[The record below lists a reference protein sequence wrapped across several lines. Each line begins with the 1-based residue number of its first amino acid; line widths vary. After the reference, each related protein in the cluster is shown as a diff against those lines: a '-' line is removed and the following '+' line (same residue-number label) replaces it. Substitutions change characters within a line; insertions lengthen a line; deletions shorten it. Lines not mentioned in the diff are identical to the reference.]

1 MMENRPP
8 TDQGTTRPFLL
19 VRGTDVTGHKKPTN
33 YFETLVHAV
42 KGYVG
47 SGIFA
52 MGLAYSSSGIL
63 LGPVMMLAIAL
74 MNLHCQHLLIRAC
87 IKITDKEPVEVL
99 PSFAETVQYT
109 FEDSKSQ
116 LLQKY
121 SKRFGILTDVF
132 LIVAEY
138 GFCVVYFIFV
148 SRHLGEISAA
158 HGWDPGYRVILAII
172 LIPMLLTTFLG
183 SLKLLMPVSL
193 IANVIMWVGIV
204 LILYFS
210 SLNLPPLS
218 ERDLISHVERLPLF
232 FGIVLF
238 AFEGIT
244 FIIPLR
250 MEMKNPDSFTSRCG
264 VLNMTMIIVISLYLL
279 VGFLAYWQWGD
290 EVQGSAFLN
299 MPESEPL
306 SQATKILISLG
317 VMLTYALHMY
327 IPFEI
332 AYPRFY
338 RKWGPSN
345 HPTVIIYIYRTIAV
359 LVTYGIANISS
370 NLGMFISLVGALTGA
385 VLAMLLPVLLELVML
400 YGDLTYF
407 VIIKDVFIIV
417 VAIAAAITGTIL
429 SIMDI
434 VKDYTEES
442 EEK

>member
-1 MMENRPP
+1 MMDNRPP

-19 VRGTDVTGHKKPTN
+19 VRGTNVTGHKKPTN

-52 MGLAYSSSGIL
+52 MGLAFSSSGIL
-63 LGPVMMLAIAL
+63 LGPVMMLVIAL

-116 LLQKY
+116 WLQKY
-121 SKRFGILTDVF
+121 SKGFGILTDVF

-148 SRHLGEISAA
+148 SRHLGE
-158 HGWDPGYRVILAII
+158 
-172 LIPMLLTTFLG
+172 
-183 SLKLLMPVSL
+183 
-193 IANVIMWVGIV
+193 
-204 LILYFS
+204 
-210 SLNLPPLS
+210 
-218 ERDLISHVERLPLF
+218 
-232 FGIVLF
+232 
-238 AFEGIT
+238 
-244 FIIPLR
+244 IIPLR

-299 MPESEPL
+299 MPESDPL

-317 VMLTYALHMY
+317 VMLTYALPMY
-327 IPFEI
+327 VAFEI

-338 RKWGPSN
+338 RKWGPFN
-345 HPTVIIYIYRTIAV
+345 HPTVIIYIYRTVAV

-385 VLAMLLPVLLELVML
+385 VLAILLPVLLELVML

-417 VAIAAAITGTIL
+417 IAIAAAVTGTIL

-434 VKDYTEES
+434 VTDYTKES